1 MIEFVCFSDLSD
13 VFLCKIKKNT
23 MGISK
28 TSIARK
34 VAMALSGL
42 FLVLFLAQH
51 FTINFTSVVS
61 PDTFNEISHFM
72 GTNFLVQAVLQPILI
87 AGVVFH
93 FVMGF
98 ILEARNRSARGVK
111 YAKFNGAANSSWI
124 SRNMI
129 ISGIVVLAFLGL
141 HFYDF
146 WVHEMQVKYLEGD
159 MSGLNEAGNFRY
171 YEETVAKFAGQGVR
185 VGLYVLAF
193 IFLMLHL
200 LHGFAS
206 SFQTMG
212 VNNKYSSGIKIFT
225 KAFAIVIPMGF
236 VFIAIFHYF
245 NNL

>member
-1 MIEFVCFSDLSD
+1 MA
-13 VFLCKIKKNT
+13 
-23 MGISK
+23 GISK

-51 FTINFTSVVS
+51 LTINFTTVVN
-61 PDTFNEISHFM
+61 PGLFNELSHFM
-72 GTNFLVQAVLQPILI
+72 GTNFVVQAILQPILI
-87 AGVVFH
+87 AGVIFH

-98 ILEARNRSARGVK
+98 ILDLRNNKARAVK
-111 YAKFNGAANSSWI
+111 YKKYNGATSSRWV
-124 SRNMI
+124 SRNML

-146 WVHEMQVKYLEGD
+146 WIPEMIHKYAESNPD
-159 MSGLNEAGNFRY
+159 DPFRY
-171 YEETVAKFAGQGVR
+171 YDETVAKFIGDPIR
-185 VGLYVLAF
+185 TGLYVFGF

-206 SFQTMG
+206 SFQSLGTK
-212 VNNKYSSGIKIFT
+212 NKYQEGLGGYKSGTSKLIRNLT
-225 KAFAIVIPMGF
+225 TAYAIVVPMGF
-236 VFIAIFHYF
+236 IFIALYHYF